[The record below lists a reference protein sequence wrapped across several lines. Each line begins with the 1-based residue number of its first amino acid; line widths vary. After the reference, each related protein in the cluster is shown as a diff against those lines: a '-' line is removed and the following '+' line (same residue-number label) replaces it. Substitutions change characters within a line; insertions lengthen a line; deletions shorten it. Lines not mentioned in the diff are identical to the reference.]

1 MLPHLRPCIHKEDAD
16 NNDND
21 AEGEGYK
28 DDGGDNKGGGSR
40 DRGRGEGEEGRC
52 STRSKISPFFCV
64 CVLIECCFLAVFYIF
79 YF

>member
-1 MLPHLRPCIHKEDAD
+1 MLPHFGPCIHKEDAD

-28 DDGGDNKGGGSR
+28 DDGGDNKGGESR
-40 DRGRGEGEEGRC
+40 DRGSGEGEKGRC
-52 STRSKISPFFCV
+52 STRSKISPFLCV
-64 CVLIECCFLAVFYIF
+64 CVLIECCFLAVFCIF